1 MDGFIQLLMPLAPQW
16 VSFIQA
22 AFNLSGVFE
31 SLSHFSSLSTRHTM
45 DTTSDLLKVCKET
58 REIVANILKGKK
70 QLKRTVEETADSS
83 LSSDAQL
90 P

>member
-1 MDGFIQLLMPLAPQW
+1 
-16 VSFIQA
+16 
-22 AFNLSGVFE
+22 
-31 SLSHFSSLSTRHTM
+31 M